1 MTTTN
6 STKLRPLGDRVLVK
20 RNKTEEKNI
29 GGIILPDSAQ
39 SKQDIGFVIATG
51 PGKKDKDGN
60 LVEVSVKPG
69 DNIMWDK
76 YGGQEVTIEEE
87 EFIMVKSDDII
98 AIVE

>member
-1 MTTTN
+1 MTTQQ
-6 STKLRPLGDRVLVK
+6 SIKLRPLADRILVK
-20 RNKTEEKNI
+20 RKKTEEQNI

-39 SKQDIGFVIATG
+39 SKQDVGVVIAVG

-60 LVEVSVKPG
+60 LIEVTVKPG

-76 YGGQEVTIEEE
+76 YGGQEVNIDEE
-87 EFIMVKSDDII
+87 EFIMVKSDDVI

>member
-1 MTTTN
+1 MSTN
-6 STKLRPLGDRVLVK
+6 TATKLRPLGDRILVK
-20 RNKTEEKNI
+20 RKKVEEQNI

-39 SKQDIGFVIATG
+39 SKQDIGTVIATG

-60 LVEVSVKPG
+60 LIEISIKAG

-76 YGGQEVTIEEE
+76 YGGQEVTINEEE
-87 EFIMVKSDDII
+87 LIMVKCDDVI